1 MAFPCGYNHS
11 MASCASS
18 TWQWPMGGGENT
30 CTWATSWRHP
40 DSHQQTSVHLL
51 MHAPRYSVK
60 GGNIPPERRYSLVDQ
75 ASMAASPVFGEAP
88 PRLAEKGKKLTFL
101 LHWFQQCSSLRP
113 FTKSLYYI
121 WELCRTGGFVSVE
134 CRAGHIFSLWLN
146 PQWRLLLDQ
155 EAFAKYMVLWISAH
169 FQTKQ
174 SPWTTQYHKEQMFWH
189 LFLSH
194 YMCWLGPHNNIIIM
208 MIRIWYLVR
217 ENDDDAE
224 EDDCGDACLVLAN
237 ITCPRTGLHFTFSSR
252 LHTGPSLNIT
262 YH

>member
-1 MAFPCGYNHS
+1 
-11 MASCASS
+11 
-18 TWQWPMGGGENT
+18 
-30 CTWATSWRHP
+30 
-40 DSHQQTSVHLL
+40 

-88 PRLAEKGKKLTFL
+88 PRLAEKRKKLKLSCCIGFNNVPV
-101 LHWFQQCSSLRP
+101 LRP
-113 FTKSLYYI
+113 FSQNLYIYI

-155 EAFAKYMVLWISAH
+155 ESFAKYMVLWISAH

-194 YMCWLGPHNNIIIM
+194 YICWLGPHNNIII

-217 ENDDDAE
+217 ENDDHDE
-224 EDDCGDACLVLAN
+224 EGDCGSVCLVLAN
-237 ITCPRTGLHFTFSSR
+237 KTCSRTGLTSLSLRTCTGSS
-252 LHTGPSLNIT
+252 LSIT

>member
-18 TWQWPMGGGENT
+18 TWQWPMGEKHLHMGHIMAPSGLSPADFRPSADACTKVFCERRKYSAWKAIFSSWSNQHGSFPCIWGGPSSFGGE
-30 CTWATSWRHP
+30 
-40 DSHQQTSVHLL
+40 
-51 MHAPRYSVK
+51 
-60 GGNIPPERRYSLVDQ
+60 
-75 ASMAASPVFGEAP
+75 
-88 PRLAEKGKKLTFL
+88 KKETKTFL
-101 LHWFQQCSSLRP
+101 LHWFQQCSSFETIL
-113 FTKSLYYI
+113 TNLYIYI

-155 EAFAKYMVLWISAH
+155 ESFAKYMVLWISAH

-194 YMCWLGPHNNIIIM
+194 YMCWLGPHNNII

-217 ENDDDAE
+217 KNDDHDE
-224 EDDCGDACLVLAN
+224 EGDYVSVCLVLAN
-237 ITCPRTGLHFTFSSR
+237 KTCSRTGLTSLSLRTCTGSS
-252 LHTGPSLNIT
+252 LSIT